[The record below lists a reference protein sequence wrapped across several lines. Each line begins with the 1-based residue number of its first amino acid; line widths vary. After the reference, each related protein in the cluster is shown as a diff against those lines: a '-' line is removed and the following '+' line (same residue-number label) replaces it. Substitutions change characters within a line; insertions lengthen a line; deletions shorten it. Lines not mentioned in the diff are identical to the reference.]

1 MIRESMTFSSN
12 VTDVKYE
19 VGIELSLPLSQA
31 VRGILGLMKHDY
43 TLTAGES
50 AQYVDAAKICGALT
64 SESESS
70 GSTACRTAVSQRHA
84 FCSV

>member
-43 TLTAGES
+43 TPIACEL
-50 AQYVDAAKICGALT
+50 AQYVDAAKFRGTLT
-64 SESESS
+64 SESESN
-70 GSTACRTAVSQRHA
+70 GDTAC
-84 FCSV
+84 